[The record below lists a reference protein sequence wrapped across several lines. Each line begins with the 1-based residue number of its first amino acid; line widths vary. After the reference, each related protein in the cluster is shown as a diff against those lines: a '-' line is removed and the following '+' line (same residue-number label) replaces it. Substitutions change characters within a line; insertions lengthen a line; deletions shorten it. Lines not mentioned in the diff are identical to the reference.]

1 MGRGTLGWDFSDG
14 GVGADGVVFGLLL
27 DLLHEGVEG
36 EEGAEGKEADA
47 GEGKSDD
54 KADKKDIIDANFP
67 VLRFSNLTNIFGL

>member
-36 EEGAEGKEADA
+36 EEVRFASLEHRLLWLGLGSEG
-47 GEGKSDD
+47 GGGGTRNS
-54 KADKKDIIDANFP
+54 I
-67 VLRFSNLTNIFGL
+67 TFGTMCGYGYGY